1 MPAWGNAPGTELD
14 KKPSAESAIHTEFA
28 HRGRVRR
35 AFSAARLGY
44 YKSWGVALGLSLSAA
59 PLALNGYVELRSP
72 EFTAALA
79 QRPSLESS
87 HADHLVALRTSS
99 HRACLEF

>member
-1 MPAWGNAPGTELD
+1 MQPVSQGAAAWAAADLNINGWEGAILMPARGNAPGTELD

-28 HRGRVRR
+28 HQGRVRR

-59 PLALNGYVELRSP
+59 PLALN
-72 EFTAALA
+72 
-79 QRPSLESS
+79 
-87 HADHLVALRTSS
+87 
-99 HRACLEF
+99 

>member
-1 MPAWGNAPGTELD
+1 MLAWGNAPGSELD
-14 KKPSAESAIHTEFA
+14 KKPSAESAIHRRSLEFP
-28 HRGRVRR
+28 RR
-35 AFSAARLGY
+35 
-44 YKSWGVALGLSLSAA
+44 SL
-59 PLALNGYVELRSP
+59 
-72 EFTAALA
+72 TAALA

>member
-1 MPAWGNAPGTELD
+1 MLAWGNAPGTELD
-14 KKPSAESAIHTEFA
+14 REPSAESAIHIEFA
-28 HRGRVRR
+28 HQRRVRR

-44 YKSWGVALGLSLSAA
+44 YKSWGVAPGLSLSAA

-79 QRPSLESS
+79 QRLSLESS
-87 HADHLVALRTSS
+87 RADHLVALRTSS
-99 HRACLEF
+99 HHACLEF